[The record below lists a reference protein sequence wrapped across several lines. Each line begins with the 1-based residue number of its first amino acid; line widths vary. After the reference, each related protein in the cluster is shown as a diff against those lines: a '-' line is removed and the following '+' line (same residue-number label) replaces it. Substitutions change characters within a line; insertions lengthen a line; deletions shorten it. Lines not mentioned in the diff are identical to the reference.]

1 MRLTLPMSMAISKI
15 LIVCQSECSYGI
27 PADDVIESMIDIP
40 MSRVTTVNTFPG
52 LEVRGNLV
60 PLYSLAEQL
69 AIDSRKTIRGGF
81 SAVVVNVKGET
92 VAIAVD
98 SFQDISDVVVK
109 PLSGMLS
116 NHPFYT
122 GSTILGDGSITFIL
136 NMQEVIKNAGQP

>member
-15 LIVCQSECSYGI
+15 LIVCQDGRTYGI
-27 PADDVIESMIDIP
+27 PADDVIESMIDVP

-60 PLYSLAEQL
+60 PLYSLATQL
-69 AIDSRKTIRGGF
+69 ATDGGIAIKAGF

-92 VAIAVD
+92 VALAVD

-109 PLSGMLS
+109 PLAGMLQ
-116 NHPFYT
+116 NNPYYN

-136 NMQEVIKNAGQP
+136 NMQEVIKNAN